1 MALILFFFLNPH
13 PFLRQTWRWPR
24 FCLIGAISLWTTRQC
39 ISSTYCIYMYD
50 ANLLWQWQ
58 ELALYDS
65 RIDQRYAAGVHI
77 YSSYKWIYE
86 TAGCVFFF
94 FFSLLSL
101 LCMRIFLFLLV
112 SVGYFLLQG
121 NNKNLVDSRKL
132 TPLTVWDLWFARRPV
147 EVARWAL
154 RSDYYLLAIAHVTFG
169 VHWQPQLVAWRYCVL
184 HCIYDKI

>member
-13 PFLRQTWRWPR
+13 PFLRQTWRRPR
-24 FCLIGAISLWTTRQC
+24 FCLIGAISLWTTIQC
-39 ISSTYCIYMYD
+39 ISTYCIYMYD

-65 RIDQRYAAGVHI
+65 RIDRRDAAGVHI

-86 TAGCVFFF
+86 TARCVFPFLSFLYYACAFF
-94 FFSLLSL
+94 YFCLS
-101 LCMRIFLFLLV
+101 V
-112 SVGYFLLQG
+112 SVIFYYKGTT
-121 NNKNLVDSRKL
+121 KNFVDSRKL

-154 RSDYYLLAIAHVTFG
+154 RSDYYLLTIVHVTFG
-169 VHWQPQLVAWRYCVL
+169 VHWQPQLAAWRYCVL